1 MNQSDFILHDNLTET
16 PLLPV
21 IIITKRIKEKDLENL
36 LEEVE
41 NLEGVL
47 TVNNIIAVKAD

>member
-1 MNQSDFILHDNLTET
+1 M
-16 PLLPV
+16 
-21 IIITKRIKEKDLENL
+21 TKKIKENNLEKL
-36 LEEVE
+36 LKEVE